1 MDEGEKRE
9 YHRIVLNA
17 FMRFYVESSSQLHS
31 RYRQGIIKNY
41 SRGGLFISTRHLL
54 PKGSLV
60 TMEIPVENAQGQIV
74 VVQIRGVV
82 RRFNDLPG
90 QEGLGI
96 EFFEL
101 KDTEHYNLQEWIANL
116 LVD

>member
-1 MDEGEKRE
+1 MAEEKRY
-9 YHRIVLNA
+9 YHRIVVNA
-17 FMRFYVESSSQLHS
+17 FVRFYAESSGQLRS
-31 RYRQGIIKNY
+31 RYRQGVIRNY

-60 TMEIPVENAQGQIV
+60 TMEIPVENERGNMT

-82 RRFNDLPG
+82 RRFEDLPG

-101 KDTEHYNLQEWIANL
+101 KDSENRSLQEWMVNL
-116 LVD
+116 IVD